1 MTDSI
6 TGRKRIR
13 KSFGRIP
20 EVTMM
25 PNLIEVQRTSYDNF
39 LQMNLRPEQ
48 RSLVGLQEVFK
59 SVFPIRDFAE
69 RAALDFVQYEL
80 EEPKYDVEECH
91 QRGMTYAAPLRVT
104 LRLIVWD
111 VDDDTGSKS
120 VRDIKEQDVYMGD
133 LPLMTDN
140 GTFVINGTERVIVSQ
155 MHRSPG
161 VFYDHDKG
169 KTHSSGKFLFSARI
183 IPYRGSWL
191 DFEFDAKD
199 LIHVRIDRRR
209 KLPAT
214 TLLLALGLT
223 QEEILRYFYDAIVFT
238 RCGQGWKQPFRPERL
253 RGQKLTADLI
263 NAATGDVLAE
273 AGTKL
278 TPRLIKRLAEQGLE
292 QLYVSAEELVGRYVA
307 ADLVDEQSGL
317 VHAEAGDEL
326 TPELLARLIEA
337 EAAELQVLDIDHVT
351 VGPYMRNTLAAER
364 GHNRDDALLDIYR
377 VLRPGEP
384 PNLDT
389 AENLFHGLFFD
400 PERYD
405 LSPVGRV
412 KMNAR
417 LDLETD
423 DTVRVLRTEDILAV
437 IKELI
442 EIKDGRGE
450 IDDIDHLGNRRV
462 RSVGE
467 LMENQFRI
475 GLLRMERA
483 VRERMSS
490 VEIDAAMP
498 HDLINA
504 KPVAAAVRE
513 FFGSSQ
519 LSQFMDQTNPLSEI
533 THKRR
538 LSALGPGGLTRE
550 RAGFEVRDV
559 HPTHYGRICPIE
571 TPEGPNIGL
580 INSLAT
586 YARIN
591 KYGFI
596 ESPYRR
602 IVDGQVTDEVVY
614 LSAMEE
620 GRYTIAQANA
630 ELTEDRRFVLDLVSC
645 RVNGDF
651 VLARPETI
659 EFIDVSP
666 KQLVSVAAALIPFLE
681 NDDANRALMG
691 SNMQRQAVP
700 LIQTEAPLVGTG
712 MEAVVAR
719 DSGAAVVAR
728 RGGTVDQVDA
738 SRIVIRVTDET
749 ERADLVVDIYNLRK
763 FQRSNQNTCVN
774 QRPVVKVGDRVAA
787 GDIVADGPSTNL
799 GELALGRNALVA
811 FMPWNGYNFEDFD
824 PDLRADRPRR
834 RVHLDSHRGVRSHGA
849 RHQARAGVDHPRHS
863 QRRRGIAAEPR
874 RGRNRLHRRRGPG
887 RRHPGRQG
895 HAQGRDADD
904 PGGEAAPGDLR
915 REGGRRPRH
924 LAQGAARGH
933 RHGGRGA
940 GVLAPGR
947 RQGRARD
954 GDRARRDRA
963 PRQGPRRRARDPR
976 AQHL

>member
-1 MTDSI
+1 MAEVTA
-6 TGRKRIR
+6 RKRIR

-20 EVTMM
+20 EVTTM
-25 PNLIEVQRTSYDNF
+25 PNLIEVQRQSYEAF
-39 LQMNLRPEQ
+39 LQRDVPHHQ
-48 RSLVGLQEVFK
+48 RERIGLQEVFK
-59 SVFPIRDFAE
+59 AVFPIRDFNE
-69 RAALDFVQYEL
+69 RAALDFVKYEL

-91 QRGMTYAAPLRVT
+91 QRGLTYAAPLRVT

-111 VDDDTGSKS
+111 IDEETGAKS

-133 LPLMTDN
+133 LPLMTEN

-161 VFYDHDKG
+161 VFFDHDKG
-169 KTHSSGKFLFSARI
+169 KTHSSGKLLYSARV

-199 LIHVRIDRRR
+199 MIYARIDRRR
-209 KLPAT
+209 KIPVT
-214 TLLLALGLT
+214 TFLMALGLDP
-223 QEEILRYFYDAIVFT
+223 EEILHTFYEEVPHQ
-238 RCGQGWKQPFRPERL
+238 RCGQGWKTPFRPERL
-253 RGQKLTADLI
+253 QGVKITSDLVD
-263 NAATGDVLAE
+263 AVTGDILVE

-278 TPRLIKRLAEQGLE
+278 TPRILKRLEKQGVKE
-292 QLYVSAEELVGRYVA
+292 LYVSSEELIGRYLA
-307 ADLVDEQSGL
+307 RDLIDESTGL
-317 VHAEAGDEL
+317 VLAEAGDEL
-326 TPELLARLIEA
+326 TGATIEKLVA
-337 EAAELQVLDIDHVT
+337 QGIDEIPLLDIDHLH
-351 VGPYMRNTLAAER
+351 VGPYIRNTLALDRCRSREE
-364 GHNRDDALLDIYR
+364 ALIEIYR

-384 PNLDT
+384 PTLET
-389 AENLFHGLFFD
+389 AEALFKGLFFD

-412 KMNAR
+412 KINMR
-417 LDLETD
+417 LGFETD
-423 DTVRVLRTEDILAV
+423 DSIRILRTEDIIAV
-437 IKELI
+437 LRTLI
-442 EIKDGRGE
+442 DIKDGRGE
-450 IDDIDHLGNRRV
+450 VDDIDHLGNRRV

-490 VEIDAAMP
+490 VEIDTTMP

-519 LSQFMDQTNPLSEI
+519 LSQFMDQTNPLAEI

-602 IVDGQVTDEVVY
+602 VVDGRVTDEVVY

-620 GRYTIAQANA
+620 GRYTIAQANSPLDA
-630 ELTEDRRFVLDLVSC
+630 ERRFVEEFVSC
-645 RVNGDF
+645 RQNGEF
-651 VLARPETI
+651 VLARPDQI
-659 EFIDVSP
+659 DFIDVSP

-700 LIQTEAPLVGTG
+700 LSAPTRPSS
-712 MEAVVAR
+712 APAWR
-719 DSGAAVVAR
+719 RWSPATAA
-728 RGGTVDQVDA
+728 
-738 SRIVIRVTDET
+738 
-749 ERADLVVDIYNLRK
+749 
-763 FQRSNQNTCVN
+763 
-774 QRPVVKVGDRVAA
+774 P
-787 GDIVADGPSTNL
+787 PSS
-799 GELALGRNALVA
+799 
-811 FMPWNGYNFEDFD
+811 P
-824 PDLRADRPRR
+824 
-834 RVHLDSHRGVRSHGA
+834 GVRVWSTRSTA
-849 RHQARAGVDHPRHS
+849 RGSWSGLRTRARASTASSTSTICASSSDRIKTPAS
-863 QRRRGIAAEPR
+863 TS
-874 RGRNRLHRRRGPG
+874 GRW
-887 RRHPGRQG
+887 
-895 HAQGRDADD
+895 
-904 PGGEAAPGDLR
+904 
-915 REGGRRPRH
+915 
-924 LAQGAARGH
+924 
-933 RHGGRGA
+933 
-940 GVLAPGR
+940 
-947 RQGRARD
+947 
-954 GDRARRDRA
+954 
-963 PRQGPRRRARDPR
+963 
-976 AQHL
+976 

>member
-1 MTDSI
+1 M
-6 TGRKRIR
+6 
-13 KSFGRIP
+13 
-20 EVTMM
+20 
-25 PNLIEVQRTSYDNF
+25 
-39 LQMNLRPEQ
+39 
-48 RSLVGLQEVFK
+48 
-59 SVFPIRDFAE
+59 
-69 RAALDFVQYEL
+69 
-80 EEPKYDVEECH
+80 
-91 QRGMTYAAPLRVT
+91 
-104 LRLIVWD
+104 
-111 VDDDTGSKS
+111 
-120 VRDIKEQDVYMGD
+120 
-133 LPLMTDN
+133 
-140 GTFVINGTERVIVSQ
+140 
-155 MHRSPG
+155 
-161 VFYDHDKG
+161 
-169 KTHSSGKFLFSARI
+169 
-183 IPYRGSWL
+183 
-191 DFEFDAKD
+191 
-199 LIHVRIDRRR
+199 
-209 KLPAT
+209 
-214 TLLLALGLT
+214 
-223 QEEILRYFYDAIVFT
+223 
-238 RCGQGWKQPFRPERL
+238 
-253 RGQKLTADLI
+253 
-263 NAATGDVLAE
+263 LAE

-278 TPRLIKRLAEQGLE
+278 TPRLLKRLEEQGLRDI
-292 QLYVSAEELVGRYVA
+292 YVSSEELVGRYVA
-307 ADLVDEQSGL
+307 VDLVDEQTGL
-317 VHAEAGDEL
+317 VYAEAGAEL
-326 TPELLARLIEA
+326 TPELLAKLVEA
-337 EAAELQVLDIDHVT
+337 KLAELPVLDIDHVT
-351 VGPYMRNTLAAER
+351 VGPYMRNTLAADRCTTRE
-364 GHNRDDALLDIYR
+364 DALLDIYR

-417 LDLETD
+417 LGFETE
-423 DTVRVLRTEDILAV
+423 DTLRVLRAV
-437 IKELI
+437 DMIGVVRQLI

-467 LMENQFRI
+467 LMENQFRV

-602 IVDGQVTDEVVY
+602 VVDGQVTDEVVY

-630 ELTEDRRFVLDLVSC
+630 ELSEDRRFVQDLVSC
-645 RVNGDF
+645 RENGDF

-659 EFIDVSP
+659 DFIDVSP

-712 MEAVVAR
+712 MEAVVAQ

-728 RGGTVDQVDA
+728 RGGVVDQVDA

-749 ERADLVVDIYNLRK
+749 ERADSVVDIYNLRK
-763 FQRSNQNTCVN
+763 FQRSNQNTCIN
-774 QRPVVKVGDRVAA
+774 QRPVVEDGRSGARRRHRRRRAEHQSRRAGARAQRAGRVHAVERLQLR
-787 GDIVADGPSTNL
+787 GL
-799 GELALGRNALVA
+799 
-811 FMPWNGYNFEDFD
+811 D
-824 PDLRADRPRR
+824 PDLRAHRARR
-834 RVHLDSHRGVRSHGA
+834 RVHLDPHRGVRGDGA
-849 RHQARAGVDHPRHS
+849 RHQARPGIDHPRHPE
-863 QRRRGIAAEPR
+863 RRRGEPAQPG
-874 RGRNRLHRRRGPG
+874 RGRHRLHRRRGPG

-895 HAQGRDADD
+895 HAQGRDPDD
-904 PGGEAAPGDLR
+904 ARGEAAARDLR
-915 REGGRRPRH
+915 REGGGRARH
-924 LAQGAARGH
+924 LAQGAAGRH

-940 GVLAPGR
+940 GVLAPR
-947 RQGRARD
+947 HRQGRAGHR
-954 GDRARRDRA
+954 DRARRDRA
-963 PRQGPRRRARDPR
+963 PGQGPRRRARDPR
-976 AQHL
+976 AQHLRPSARAARGPEGDQRAERAGGRQADHRRGARPPRPAPVVGDRGRRRAAHGRDRAAQAPARRRPAGACRSGSTTRSTRSSAATSCRPACSRWSRCSWR